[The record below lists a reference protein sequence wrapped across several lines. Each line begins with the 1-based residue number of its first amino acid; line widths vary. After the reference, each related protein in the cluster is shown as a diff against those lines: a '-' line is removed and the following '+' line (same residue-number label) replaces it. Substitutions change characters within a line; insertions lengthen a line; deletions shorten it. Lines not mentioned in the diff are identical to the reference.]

1 MESKVVVD
9 YRFTKHNY
17 ATLCGHATKGEL
29 SKIKEMIGSIPEED
43 HKRFGPETFCPDPRR
58 HLKSP
63 VVLACQYGHL
73 DVVKYFLEEFPNITD
88 INKGASIISKTQKI
102 ETHNISPLIA
112 ACTNDNIEL
121 VKYLIS
127 HGADI
132 HKRSLTRAVPLRA
145 AAYYGYLGIME
156 YLIQCGAELNV
167 ANCIGSSPLLAA
179 AHNGGAKATKLLLDK
194 GCNVSQKTIE
204 GYTAMHEAAQKGE
217 TEVIKVLLD
226 YGMSPL
232 FATSKPGI
240 KDYVPCPLYLAASV
254 GKRSVVDF
262 LIEREDCPLQCK
274 CDAYL
279 LLAIAKIEY
288 PDVADNHKE
297 DALQLWLK
305 GLEASEIENDELTS
319 LSSKYLNHTEI
330 RSAEHLQKLWDTQ
343 TFKLV
348 DIYFQ
353 CLLIRERC
361 MGLDDQSLIEC
372 LLKRGAHFLRKDC
385 YKECECVWER
395 AMEVEENICE
405 AECSHPE
412 YGYCDGIQKDL
423 RGDLQDY
430 MVGVQYMIHA
440 NYTPNFQRYMQFAVR
455 SLGFLERLRDK
466 ADGEVVDNFDMI
478 SISVRIMLL
487 WLLNQAKLS
496 IASKSEFYLPPIF
509 TSLCVELVSNFLFHP
524 KRYNLLHFVFWNLQ
538 ELIYFANYDNTT
550 IAHIL
555 KIFIEAVM
563 KAGGE
568 RCLNMVDKDGT
579 RLLHIASKQS
589 LILKTGEYVSTLIEW
604 GAHIDAVDYLGQTA
618 AHPKYCLRNSPTYS
632 YFLSLGPSP
641 LFCYAART
649 IVREHF
655 PYQTLGL
662 PNHIVSFVKL
672 HDPQFACKEKELIYF
687 SVEINNN

>member
-1 MESKVVVD
+1 MAEYKFIGRD
-9 YRFTKHNY
+9 YDICKH
-17 ATLCGHATKGEL
+17 AKKGEL
-29 SKIKEMIGSIPEED
+29 SKIKKMIQSIPKADRE
-43 HKRFGPETFCPDPRR
+43 RFGPETFCPDPRR
-58 HLKSP
+58 ERESP
-63 VVLACQYGHL
+63 IVLACQYGHL

-88 INKGASIISKTQKI
+88 INKGSRITSKTQKREI
-102 ETHNISPLIA
+102 YNISPLIA
-112 ACTNDNIEL
+112 ACTNDNMEL

-132 HKRSLTRAVPLRA
+132 HKRSFSCIVPLQA
-145 AAYYGYLGIME
+145 AAYYEHLEIME
-156 YLIQCGAELNV
+156 YLIQCGAEVNV
-167 ANCIGSSPLLAA
+167 AIGRSPLLAA
-179 AHNGGAKATKLLLDK
+179 AQNGSAKATKLLLDK

-226 YGMSPL
+226 YVMSPL

-288 PDVADNHKE
+288 PDVEDNHQD

-305 GLEASEIENDELTS
+305 GLEASEIENAELTS

-361 MGLDDQSLIEC
+361 MGPDDQSLIEC
-372 LLKRGAHFLRKDC
+372 LVKRGVYFSKRC
-385 YKECECVWER
+385 YYKECECVFER
-395 AMEVEENICE
+395 AMELEESICE
-405 AECSHPE
+405 TKCSHPQYE
-412 YGYCDGIQKDL
+412 YCNGIENDFSWHFGMIVLGIEYTIGY
-423 RGDLQDY
+423 
-430 MVGVQYMIHA
+430 
-440 NYTPNFQRYMQFAVR
+440 TFNFQRYAQFAIKL
-455 SLGFLERLRDK
+455 LGYLDRIRDK
-466 ADGEVVDNFDMI
+466 ADGKLIGNSDVLSGTV
-478 SISVRIMLL
+478 SLMLL
-487 WLLNQAKLS
+487 WLLNERKVAL
-496 IASKSEFYLPPIF
+496 ATKSEFYLPPIF
-509 TSLCVELVSNFLFHP
+509 TSLLNELVSNYLYDSCGQFSLLFHMFHTMS
-524 KRYNLLHFVFWNLQ
+524 KIKFFCGYDLSSIIYIFNVFV
-538 ELIYFANYDNTT
+538 
-550 IAHIL
+550 
-555 KIFIEAVM
+555 EAVM
-563 KAGGE
+563 KAGGKE
-568 RCLNMVDKDGT
+568 CLNTLNSHGR
-579 RLLHIASKQS
+579 RLLEDASMISKTLRQ
-589 LILKTGEYVSTLIEW
+589 TGECVSTLIEW
-604 GAHIDAVDYLGQTA
+604 GAHIDAVNYLGRTA
-618 AHPKYCLRNSPTYS
+618 AHPKYCLQNSSTYS
-632 YFLSLGPSP
+632 YFVSLGPSP

-649 IVREHF
+649 IVREHL

-672 HDPQFACKEKELIYF
+672 HDPQFALARREKDYF
-687 SVEINNN
+687 SDS